1 MLKLAVFDLDPQATA
16 AQWTDR
22 RAHEFPWVVATPATR
37 LDAAIA
43 NAKGQCVDFI
53 VIDTPPVLGSADI
66 NLVQDTVDG
75 IALALAAKRSTARDI
90 RRTLDQLGD
99 NKIVG
104 TVFLE

>member
-1 MLKLAVFDLDPQATA
+1 M
-16 AQWTDR
+16 
-22 RAHEFPWVVATPATR
+22 
-37 LDAAIA
+37 
-43 NAKGQCVDFI
+43 
-53 VIDTPPVLGSADI
+53 IDTPPVLGSADI
-66 NLVQDTVDG
+66 NLVQDAVDG